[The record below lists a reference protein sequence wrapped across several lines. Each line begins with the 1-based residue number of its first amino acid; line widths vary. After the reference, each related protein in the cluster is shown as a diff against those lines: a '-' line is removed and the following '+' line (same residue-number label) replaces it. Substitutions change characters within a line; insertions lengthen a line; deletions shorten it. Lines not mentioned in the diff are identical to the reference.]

1 MDLEHK
7 SNRKLSSSAKWA
19 ENKHLALEYLKRQ
32 REFVEWMQAKM
43 DQTFETHDLHLLLRS
58 GVLLREL
65 VLSSVGRML
74 LIAALD
80 VQVGTDTIVSKANR
94 TDLQRHDG
102 AMEGEGEHFRLP
114 RRLQAVQLL
123 QHQRS
128 NMVQVVFSL
137 HYIKAWF
144 SGGVRS
150 PRSLHQAAA
159 SVHWEFSESQVAD
172 VMAHFQRHKSQ
183 ELLLQGYIAN
193 PNAIRNAE
201 PIENQHEES
210 EMVETREGTT
220 KEHEPDVTD
229 SSIQALET
237 ELEQSPAETT
247 STEQT
252 KQEKAEVIASPE
264 EETPTMPASNSQ
276 TELDTTPLLP
286 SCQEDAEAYTTTL
299 ESEDAPESIQ
309 TPFVEI
315 FTPPSLQEPSIA
327 PPVAPTTAEV
337 TKPTPIVPTT
347 TKTAEPAVKVEQT
360 HQNCVQIQV
369 SKAADDAED
378 DVPRAT
384 CSDRCC
390 CHVM

>member
-65 VLSSVGRML
+65 MYKLAPTQSSRKP
-74 LIAALD
+74 IARTYSVTMAPWKERENISVFLAD
-80 VQVGTDTIVSKANR
+80 CKRLGMSECSLFGTD
-94 TDLQRHDG
+94 DLY
-102 AMEGEGEHFRLP
+102 EG
-114 RRLQAVQLL
+114 
-123 QHQRS
+123 S

-220 KEHEPDVTD
+220 KEHEPDATD

-252 KQEKAEVIASPE
+252 KQEKAQVIASPE

-347 TKTAEPAVKVEQT
+347 TKTAEPSVKVEQT

>member
-114 RRLQAVQLL
+114 RRLQA
-123 QHQRS
+123 
-128 NMVQVVFSL
+128 
-137 HYIKAWF
+137 
-144 SGGVRS
+144 
-150 PRSLHQAAA
+150 
-159 SVHWEFSESQVAD
+159 VAD

>member
-65 VLSSVGRML
+65 MYKLAPTQSSRKP
-74 LIAALD
+74 IARTYSVAMAPWKERENISVFLAD
-80 VQVGTDTIVSKANR
+80 CKRLGMSECSLFGTD
-94 TDLQRHDG
+94 DLY
-102 AMEGEGEHFRLP
+102 EG
-114 RRLQAVQLL
+114 
-123 QHQRS
+123 S

-220 KEHEPDVTD
+220 KEHEPDATD

-252 KQEKAEVIASPE
+252 KQEKAQVIASPE

-347 TKTAEPAVKVEQT
+347 TKTAEPSVKVEQT